1 MSSALQFFFESKVQ
15 KLSCKWAFERW
26 ALRGSTLG
34 SAILQSCQIFLG
46 ATYQKRGKIYQR
58 IKKYP
63 ECTKW
68 TENLPQKNIPASS
81 VVAPSKIYP
90 NWDFF
95 LKIYHLA
102 TLQFSQDFRSE
113 TEILQKELGKKLTMD
128 FVDIYLI
135 FIGNGD
141 TVPQIFGYRM

>member
-1 MSSALQFFFESKVQ
+1 
-15 KLSCKWAFERW
+15 
-26 ALRGSTLG
+26 LG
-34 SAILQSCQIFLG
+34 
-46 ATYQKRGKIYQR
+46 
-58 IKKYP
+58 
-63 ECTKW
+63 
-68 TENLPQKNIPASS
+68 
-81 VVAPSKIYP
+81 
-90 NWDFF
+90 FF

>member
-1 MSSALQFFFESKVQ
+1 LAAQFSRVARFFLVRHTKNGG
-15 KLSCKWAFERW
+15 KYIK
-26 ALRGSTLG
+26 GS
-34 SAILQSCQIFLG
+34 
-46 ATYQKRGKIYQR
+46 
-58 IKKYP
+58 
-63 ECTKW
+63 
-68 TENLPQKNIPASS
+68 KNIPN
-81 VVAPSKIYP
+81 VPNGRKIYP
-90 NWDFF
+90 KKIFQHLPSLRPPKFTQIGIFF